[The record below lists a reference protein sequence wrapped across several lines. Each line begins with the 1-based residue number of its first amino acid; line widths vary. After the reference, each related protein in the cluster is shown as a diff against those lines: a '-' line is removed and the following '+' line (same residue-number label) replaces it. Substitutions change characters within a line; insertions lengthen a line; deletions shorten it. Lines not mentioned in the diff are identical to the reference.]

1 MIDLIH
7 LEPYLHSRNIITI
20 SEGEKRGQWCKELIY
35 VAAVKMS
42 LMLSPS
48 SNEEVKKVEI
58 NVIGNE
64 GKGDKR
70 KDNKKKVSDVK
81 TIIYTFRFVVNQQC

>member
-1 MIDLIH
+1 MA
-7 LEPYLHSRNIITI
+7 
-20 SEGEKRGQWCKELIY
+20 
-35 VAAVKMS
+35 VVKMS

-70 KDNKKKVSDVK
+70 KDNKKKVSDVE
-81 TIIYTFRFVVNQQC
+81 TIVYTF